1 MVTTF
6 SILLPLSLVMAYH
19 GNEILILVPFI
30 LSFDTHDHEFFQS
43 CYLYNPIGITFQRRL
58 PMGGLGLLLFN
69 ILKELT
75 LFYVFILLGE
85 WFVQKKGYNL
95 FERAWIITM
104 IALVLLTFIAWRSLG
119 RYLLFL

>member
-1 MVTTF
+1 
-6 SILLPLSLVMAYH
+6 
-19 GNEILILVPFI
+19 
-30 LSFDTHDHEFFQS
+30 
-43 CYLYNPIGITFQRRL
+43 
-58 PMGGLGLLLFN
+58 MGGLSLLLFN
-69 ILKELT
+69 LLKAFA
-75 LFYVFILLGE
+75 LFYIFILLGE

>member
-1 MVTTF
+1 MVTRSSF
-6 SILLPLSLVMAYH
+6 LLPSSLVLNNHGHKFFILLPLEY
-19 GNEILILVPFI
+19 
-30 LSFDTHDHEFFQS
+30 
-43 CYLYNPIGITFQRRL
+43 YLRRL

-69 ILKELT
+69 LLKEFT
-75 LFYVFILLGE
+75 LFYIFIFLGE
-85 WFVQKKGYNL
+85 WFVERRGYNL